1 MNNAFACSITIF
13 EVEFEDERVERS
25 LNWYIMLRRTG
36 SVRSVTMWD
45 DIRLDYRTSSVCI
58 NGTRTSYRYIL
69 EVLQHTYIP
78 GFLAV
83 TFQQNNVQSHV
94 AAFFSSSYSIVILI
108 CLFSRFIIHRAC
120 RVNNCNAAPASTP
133 DELTY
138 EGNVE
143 CYSTTTLF
151 AEINMSTWKRI
162 VPKTWS
168 IRSEWCLA

>member
-1 MNNAFACSITIF
+1 
-13 EVEFEDERVERS
+13 
-25 LNWYIMLRRTG
+25 MLRHTG

-45 DIRLDYRTSSVCI
+45 DIRLDYRTSSSVCI
-58 NGTRTSYRYIL
+58 TGTRTSYRYIL

-83 TFQQNNVQSHV
+83 TFQQDNVQSHV
-94 AAFFSSSYSIVILI
+94 AAFFSSSYSVVILI

-120 RVNNCNAAPASTP
+120 RVNNCRKTRPECHTSEYTSWTYIRRQCGMLFHNNA
-133 DELTY
+133 
-138 EGNVE
+138 
-143 CYSTTTLF
+143 F

-162 VPKTWS
+162 VTKTWS